1 MKLLK
6 SVRMIRGNIMLLMRH
21 FKKYYIDYLLSYII
35 GISVLIFID
44 YLQLFIPQYVGEIID
59 VLEGNQNFEI
69 VFNLITSIVLIA
81 LVVTAGRFIWRYT
94 IFGAS
99 RNIQFD
105 LMNKMF
111 RHSTALQQDFYSKQ
125 KVGAMMALYTN
136 DLEAVR
142 KIYGPG
148 ILLIFDAITLGS
160 FALFRMFSLNSNLT
174 LFVIFPLM
182 LLSFVSYFIIKKMRK
197 RFKSR
202 QKSFEELS
210 DFTQENF
217 SGLSVIKAFVK
228 EISQSSFFRKK
239 SEKLYS
245 KTISYVKINIF
256 FEIIIRLI
264 ENIIIM
270 FVIIYG
276 SINVISFSDSLTPGE
291 LAQYLAYFFTLLWP
305 TFALARFF
313 SIQSQA
319 KASAARISEF
329 LDSAV
334 TVKDPENIV
343 IKNLSGNIELKN
355 LSFKYPDGDKNV
367 LDNVSFK
374 INKGEMVGI
383 LGKTGSGKSSLVDLF
398 LRTYNVNEKQLFID
412 GIDIMELSIK
422 NVRNLMGYV
431 PQDNFLFS
439 ETVSYNIAFGL
450 DNNYSDQK
458 VIDSSKLADVHDN
471 IINFKEKY
479 DTVLGERGVT
489 ISGGQKQRISIA
501 RALAKDPEIL
511 ILDDSVS
518 SVDTKTEEAIINNLQ
533 KIRKNR
539 TTIFIA
545 HRISTVKNMD
555 RIILMDKG
563 KVVAMDKHENL
574 LKSSELYR
582 EMVKKQKLEEMN
594 I

>member
-1 MKLLK
+1 
-6 SVRMIRGNIMLLMRH
+6 
-21 FKKYYIDYLLSYII
+21 
-35 GISVLIFID
+35 LIFID

-59 VLEGNQNFEI
+59 VLEGNQNLEI

-111 RHSTALQQDFYSKQ
+111 RHSTELQQDFYSKQ

-182 LLSFVSYFIIKKMRK
+182 FLSFVSYFIIKKMRK
-197 RFKSR
+197 RFKIR

-217 SGLSVIKAFVK
+217 SGWSVIKAFVK

-276 SINVISFSDSLTPGE
+276 SINVISFSDGLTPGE

-450 DNNYSDQK
+450 DKNYSDQI

>member
-111 RHSTALQQDFYSKQ
+111 RHSTELQQDFYSKQ

-197 RFKSR
+197 RFKIR

-276 SINVISFSDSLTPGE
+276 SINVISFSDGLTPGE

-450 DNNYSDQK
+450 DKNYSDQK

>member
-111 RHSTALQQDFYSKQ
+111 RHSTELQQDFYSKQ

-182 LLSFVSYFIIKKMRK
+182 FLSFVSYFIIKKMRK
-197 RFKSR
+197 RFKIR

-217 SGLSVIKAFVK
+217 SGWSVIKAFVK

-276 SINVISFSDSLTPGE
+276 SINVISFSDGLTPGE

-450 DNNYSDQK
+450 DKNYSDQK

>member
-1 MKLLK
+1 
-6 SVRMIRGNIMLLMRH
+6 MLLMRH

-111 RHSTALQQDFYSKQ
+111 RHSTELQQDFYSKQ

-182 LLSFVSYFIIKKMRK
+182 FLSFVSYFIIKKMRK
-197 RFKSR
+197 RFKIR

-217 SGLSVIKAFVK
+217 SGWSVIKAFVK

-276 SINVISFSDSLTPGE
+276 SINVISFSDGLTPGE

-450 DNNYSDQK
+450 DKNYSDQK

>member
-1 MKLLK
+1 
-6 SVRMIRGNIMLLMRH
+6 MLLMRH

-111 RHSTALQQDFYSKQ
+111 RHSTELQQDFYSKQ

-197 RFKSR
+197 RFKIR

-217 SGLSVIKAFVK
+217 SGWSVIKAFVK
-228 EISQSSFFRKK
+228 EISQSIFFRKK

-276 SINVISFSDSLTPGE
+276 SINVISFSDGLTPGE

-412 GIDIMELSIK
+412 GIDIMKLSIK

-450 DNNYSDQK
+450 DKNYSDQK

>member
-1 MKLLK
+1 
-6 SVRMIRGNIMLLMRH
+6 MLLMRH

-59 VLEGNQNFEI
+59 VLEGNQNLEI

-111 RHSTALQQDFYSKQ
+111 RHSTELQQDFYSKQ

-182 LLSFVSYFIIKKMRK
+182 FLSFVSYFIIKKMRK
-197 RFKSR
+197 RFKIR

-217 SGLSVIKAFVK
+217 SGWSVIKAFVK

-276 SINVISFSDSLTPGE
+276 SINVISFSDGLTPGE

-450 DNNYSDQK
+450 DKNYSDQI

>member
-1 MKLLK
+1 
-6 SVRMIRGNIMLLMRH
+6 MLLMRH

-148 ILLIFDAITLGS
+148 IL
-160 FALFRMFSLNSNLT
+160 T

-197 RFKSR
+197 RFKIR

-276 SINVISFSDSLTPGE
+276 SINVISFSDGLTPGE

-305 TFALARFF
+305 LAFA
-313 SIQSQA
+313 
-319 KASAARISEF
+319 
-329 LDSAV
+329 
-334 TVKDPENIV
+334 
-343 IKNLSGNIELKN
+343 
-355 LSFKYPDGDKNV
+355 
-367 LDNVSFK
+367 
-374 INKGEMVGI
+374 
-383 LGKTGSGKSSLVDLF
+383 
-398 LRTYNVNEKQLFID
+398 
-412 GIDIMELSIK
+412 
-422 NVRNLMGYV
+422 
-431 PQDNFLFS
+431 
-439 ETVSYNIAFGL
+439 
-450 DNNYSDQK
+450 
-458 VIDSSKLADVHDN
+458 
-471 IINFKEKY
+471 
-479 DTVLGERGVT
+479 
-489 ISGGQKQRISIA
+489 
-501 RALAKDPEIL
+501 
-511 ILDDSVS
+511 
-518 SVDTKTEEAIINNLQ
+518 
-533 KIRKNR
+533 
-539 TTIFIA
+539 
-545 HRISTVKNMD
+545 
-555 RIILMDKG
+555 
-563 KVVAMDKHENL
+563 
-574 LKSSELYR
+574 
-582 EMVKKQKLEEMN
+582 
-594 I
+594 

>member
-59 VLEGNQNFEI
+59 VLEGNQNLEI

-111 RHSTALQQDFYSKQ
+111 RHSTELQQDFYSKQ

-182 LLSFVSYFIIKKMRK
+182 FLSFVSYFIIKKMRK
-197 RFKSR
+197 RFKIR

-217 SGLSVIKAFVK
+217 SGWSVIKAFVK

-276 SINVISFSDSLTPGE
+276 SINVISFSDGLTPGE

-450 DNNYSDQK
+450 DKNYSDQK

>member
-59 VLEGNQNFEI
+59 VLEGNQNLEI

-111 RHSTALQQDFYSKQ
+111 RHSTELQQDFYSKQ

-182 LLSFVSYFIIKKMRK
+182 FLSFVSYFIIKKMRK
-197 RFKSR
+197 RFKIR

-217 SGLSVIKAFVK
+217 SGWSVIKAFVK

-276 SINVISFSDSLTPGE
+276 SINVISFSDGLTPGE

-450 DNNYSDQK
+450 DKNYSDQI

>member
-1 MKLLK
+1 M
-6 SVRMIRGNIMLLMRH
+6 
-21 FKKYYIDYLLSYII
+21 
-35 GISVLIFID
+35 
-44 YLQLFIPQYVGEIID
+44 
-59 VLEGNQNFEI
+59 
-69 VFNLITSIVLIA
+69 
-81 LVVTAGRFIWRYT
+81 
-94 IFGAS
+94 
-99 RNIQFD
+99 
-105 LMNKMF
+105 
-111 RHSTALQQDFYSKQ
+111 
-125 KVGAMMALYTN
+125 
-136 DLEAVR
+136 
-142 KIYGPG
+142 
-148 ILLIFDAITLGS
+148 
-160 FALFRMFSLNSNLT
+160 
-174 LFVIFPLM
+174 
-182 LLSFVSYFIIKKMRK
+182 
-197 RFKSR
+197 
-202 QKSFEELS
+202 
-210 DFTQENF
+210 
-217 SGLSVIKAFVK
+217 
-228 EISQSSFFRKK
+228 
-239 SEKLYS
+239 
-245 KTISYVKINIF
+245 
-256 FEIIIRLI
+256 
-264 ENIIIM
+264 
-270 FVIIYG
+270 
-276 SINVISFSDSLTPGE
+276 
-291 LAQYLAYFFTLLWP
+291 
-305 TFALARFF
+305 
-313 SIQSQA
+313 
-319 KASAARISEF
+319 
-329 LDSAV
+329 
-334 TVKDPENIV
+334 
-343 IKNLSGNIELKN
+343 KN

-450 DNNYSDQK
+450 DKNYSDQK